1 MECVDHSRQILFR
14 SDLMIYVGIDVAKS
28 KHDCFITDSDGTIIA
43 DVFSFENSKDGFA
56 KLLSKIPKVLP
67 QDIKIGLESTGHYSN
82 NLVSFLS
89 ESGFSLT
96 LFNPL
101 STNLFRKA
109 QTLRKTKTDKV
120 DAKLIALMLFSDN
133 SNPYSPVSYHLQEL
147 KSLTRHRY
155 RLVGY
160 RSKLKISI
168 NRILDII
175 FPELSTVF
183 WSVHQNSSYS
193 MLSEYPT
200 PEAIS
205 SAHLT
210 RLTNLLKRSS
220 KGKYGKV
227 KAQEIKNLAM
237 DSIGSN
243 RQATAFELQQT
254 IRLVQNTQLEIN
266 LLDKQIKA
274 FMKEINSPI
283 LTIPGISY
291 TLGAI
296 ILSET
301 LDITRFVSPAKYL
314 AFSGL
319 EPSTHQ
325 SGKYIAKSASMVK
338 RGSTYLRWALM
349 TAARLVAMRDPVFKL
364 YLRKK
369 RAEGKPFQVAIS
381 HVAKKLSR
389 VIYYLLTN
397 NKKFVSQS
405 A

>member
-1 MECVDHSRQILFR
+1 
-14 SDLMIYVGIDVAKS
+14 MIYIGIDVAKS
-28 KHDCFITDSDGTIIA
+28 KHDCFIVDSNGVVIE
-43 DVFSFENSKDGFA
+43 DVFTIENSKDGFH
-56 KLLSKIPKVLP
+56 KLLSMIPSVSP
-67 QDIKIGLESTGHYSN
+67 DSIKIGLESTGHYSN

-120 DAKLIALMLFSDN
+120 DARLIALMLFSDDTK
-133 SNPYSPVSYHLQEL
+133 PYSQVSYHLSEL

-168 NRILDII
+168 NRLLEII
-175 FPELSTVF
+175 FPELASAV
-183 WSVHQNSSYS
+183 WSVHQNSSYAI
-193 MLSEYPT
+193 LLEYPT
-200 PEAIS
+200 PNDLS

-210 RLTNLLKRSS
+210 KLTNLLKSSS
-220 KGKYGKV
+220 KGKYAKD
-227 KAQEIKNLAM
+227 KALEIKSLAQN
-237 DSIGSN
+237 SIGCNS
-243 RQATAFELQQT
+243 RAIAFELQQT
-254 IRLVQNTQLEIN
+254 IRLVQNTQAEID
-266 LLDKQIKA
+266 LLDKQIKIL
-274 FMKEINSPI
+274 MDEINSPI
-283 LTIPGISY
+283 LSIPGISY

-301 LDITRFVSPAKYL
+301 LDIERFQSPAKYL

-325 SGKYIAKSASMVK
+325 SGKYTAKASSMVK

-349 TAARLVAMRDPVFKL
+349 NAARLVAMRDPVFKT
-364 YLRKK
+364 YLSKK
-369 RAEGKPFQVAIS
+369 RAEGKPFQVAVS

-397 NKKFVSQS
+397 NKTFISQ
-405 A
+405 AI

>member
-1 MECVDHSRQILFR
+1 
-14 SDLMIYVGIDVAKS
+14 MIYVGIDVAKS
-28 KHDCFITDSDGTIIA
+28 KHDCFIIDSNGTVIA
-43 DVFSFENSKDGFA
+43 EVFTFENSKAGF
-56 KLLSKIPKVLP
+56 LNLISKIPKVSP
-67 QDIKIGLESTGHYSN
+67 EEIKIGLESTGHYSN

-120 DAKLIALMLFSDN
+120 DAKLIALMLFSDDTK
-133 SNPYSPVSYHLQEL
+133 PHLPVSYHLQEL

-168 NRILDII
+168 NRLLDII
-175 FPELSTVF
+175 FPELSSVV
-183 WSVHQNSSYS
+183 WSVHQNSSYA
-193 MLSEYPT
+193 MLAEYPT
-200 PEAIS
+200 TEALS
-205 SAHLT
+205 NAHLT
-210 RLTNLLKRSS
+210 KLTNLLKSS
-220 KGKYGKV
+220 SRGKYGKT
-227 KAQEIKNLAM
+227 KAQEIKSLAQG
-237 DSIGSN
+237 SIGSN
-243 RQATAFELQQT
+243 SRASAFELQQT
-254 IRLVQNTQLEIN
+254 IRLVQNAQLEID
-266 LLDKQIKA
+266 LLDKQIKVL
-274 FMKEINSPI
+274 MEEINSPI

-301 LDITRFVSPAKYL
+301 LDISRFASPAKYL

-325 SGKYIAKSASMVK
+325 SGKYVAKAASMVK
-338 RGSTYLRWALM
+338 RGSTYLRWALIN
-349 TAARLVAMRDPVFKL
+349 AARLVAMRDPVFKA
-364 YLRKK
+364 YLCKK
-369 RAEGKPFQVAIS
+369 RSEGKPHQVALS

-389 VIYYLLTN
+389 VIFYLLSN
-397 NKKFVSQS
+397 NQVFISQS

>member
-1 MECVDHSRQILFR
+1 
-14 SDLMIYVGIDVAKS
+14 MIYVGIDVAKS
-28 KHDCFITDSDGTIIA
+28 KHDCYIIDSDGTVIA
-43 DVFSFENSKDGFA
+43 DVFTFENSKAGFLD
-56 KLLSKIPKVLP
+56 LLSKIPKVSLEK
-67 QDIKIGLESTGHYSN
+67 IKIGLESTGHYSN

-89 ESGFSLT
+89 ESGFSLA

-120 DAKLIALMLFSDN
+120 DAKLIALMLFSDDTK
-133 SNPYSPVSYHLQEL
+133 PYLPVSYHLQEL

-168 NRILDII
+168 NRLLDII
-175 FPELSTVF
+175 FPELSAVV
-183 WSVHQNSSYS
+183 WSVHQNSSYA
-193 MLSEYPT
+193 MLAQYPT
-200 PEAIS
+200 SKDLS

-210 RLTNLLKRSS
+210 KLTNLLKNSS
-220 KGKYGKV
+220 RGKYGKA
-227 KAQEIKNLAM
+227 KAKEIKNLAQE
-237 DSIGSN
+237 SIGSN
-243 RQATAFELQQT
+243 SRASAFELQQT
-254 IRLVQNTQLEIN
+254 IRLVQNTQLEID
-266 LLDKQIKA
+266 LLDKQIKVL
-274 FMKEINSPI
+274 MKEINSPI

-301 LDITRFVSPAKYL
+301 LDIRRFESPAKYL

-325 SGKYIAKSASMVK
+325 SGKYIAKAASMVK

-349 TAARLVAMRDPVFKL
+349 NAARLVSMRDPVFKA
-364 YLRKK
+364 YLSKK

-389 VIYYLLTN
+389 VIYYLLSN
-397 NKKFVSQS
+397 NKTFISQS